1 MSPVQLDD
9 LPLNSQARVR
19 TIDWAVIP
27 ESEGHRLR
35 SLGLEEGVE
44 VEALHK
50 GILFWRDPIAVRVG
64 RMRIAM
70 LALVGNPNSGKS
82 SLFNALT
89 GARQKI
95 ANYPGVTVERKSGRT
110 ALPDGRPVELLDL
123 PGAYSVQ
130 PDSLDEAV
138 TRDVVLGKFA
148 GQR

>member
-19 TIDWAVIP
+19 TIDWAAIP

-70 LALVGNPNSGKS
+70 
-82 SLFNALT
+82 
-89 GARQKI
+89 R
-95 ANYPGVTVERKSGRT
+95 RKVAS
-110 ALPDGRPVELLDL
+110 AIFC
-123 PGAYSVQ
+123 
-130 PDSLDEAV
+130 EAS
-138 TRDVVLGKFA
+138 K
-148 GQR
+148 

>member
-19 TIDWAVIP
+19 TIDWAAIP

-64 RMRIAM
+64 RMRIAI
-70 LALVGNPNSGKS
+70 
-82 SLFNALT
+82 
-89 GARQKI
+89 R
-95 ANYPGVTVERKSGRT
+95 RKVAS
-110 ALPDGRPVELLDL
+110 AIFCEL
-123 PGAYSVQ
+123 S
-130 PDSLDEAV
+130 
-138 TRDVVLGKFA
+138 K
-148 GQR
+148 